1 MFTSLYT
8 NILKAKL
15 HTKTL
20 MTYVAVFSAL
30 LLSVRSVGGVLPP
43 VIPSET
49 PVSQCLSRKFEE
61 IAGHTACLPPSN
73 HLLTKGNDIFMEP
86 LKV

>member
-1 MFTSLYT
+1 
-8 NILKAKL
+8 
-15 HTKTL
+15 

-73 HLLTKGNDIFMEP
+73 HLLTKGMIVLWNR
-86 LKV
+86 LKFKILWRILSWFACQT